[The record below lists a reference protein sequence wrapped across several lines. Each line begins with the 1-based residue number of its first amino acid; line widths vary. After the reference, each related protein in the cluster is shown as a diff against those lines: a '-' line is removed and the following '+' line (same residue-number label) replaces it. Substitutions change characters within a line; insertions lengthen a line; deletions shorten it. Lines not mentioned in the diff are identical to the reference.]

1 MIRKY
6 LPLDRSIIAVC
17 RPFLNSLT
25 YNYLCHLGTILA
37 YLDSHMPSLIWKY
50 NQNVKF
56 ANFPTRKGS
65 NLEFLGEAKGD
76 FPGGALRIRGLILE
90 RLGSGG
96 GAKLLPRRPPLPLEE

>member
-1 MIRKY
+1 M
-6 LPLDRSIIAVC
+6 
-17 RPFLNSLT
+17 F
-25 YNYLCHLGTILA
+25 LGTILA

-50 NQNVKF
+50 NQKVKF
-56 ANFPTRKGS
+56 ANSILKPEKGS

-76 FPGGALRIRGLILE
+76 FPGGARRIRGLILE